1 MFRLE
6 ILLEEVTHI
15 LIPDVAGF
23 SKIRLLIHLLNV
35 TLPKIK
41 QLSCPPPPKL
51 KQRKKEKKRLVC
63 WWIKEGLFSEISKK
77 QQDMLFSVPAPTSEA
92 LKTTSVYKEWNGK
105 NPSVWHHCL

>member
-41 QLSCPPPPKL
+41 QLSCPPPQIKTE
-51 KQRKKEKKRLVC
+51 KKKEKKKISVLV
-63 WWIKEGLFSEISKK
+63 
-77 QQDMLFSVPAPTSEA
+77 D
-92 LKTTSVYKEWNGK
+92 
-105 NPSVWHHCL
+105 